1 MKVKKITRLKRL
13 KRQKQEK
20 LTLRKRKQYLE
31 EIKRLADMLP
41 PMKGHDHL
49 LNMTGLFNLQGPE
62 GVKGYIMAIDAIIKK
77 VEDMKVVF
85 KDGETYGGEIVDL
98 PTLQAKA
105 AIKTGKADAVSP
117 EEELSPEAVA
127 ESVNHTIS
135 NA

>member
-1 MKVKKITRLKRL
+1 
-13 KRQKQEK
+13 
-20 LTLRKRKQYLE
+20 
-31 EIKRLADMLP
+31 
-41 PMKGHDHL
+41 MKGHDHL

>member
-31 EIKRLADMLP
+31 EIKRLAAILP

-85 KDGETYGGEIVDL
+85 KDGETYGGEPVDL

-105 AIKTGKADAVSP
+105 AIKTGKANAMEPNPELNPDAVTDT
-117 EEELSPEAVA
+117 LI
-127 ESVNHTIS
+127 HTSS
-135 NA
+135 NG